1 MIVCLLDISNHL
13 WIPLLSP
20 ESGSRVF
27 AHVSCEIRDQ
37 VSLGDGL
44 EVGKFSL
51 KVTLYA
57 QQNPIHFR
65 GTRGLRCVLLLLV
78 TDPWS
83 LKFSLSLTFLLCVD
97 SDFLHHKELREP

>member
-37 VSLGDGL
+37 ISLSDGL
-44 EVGKFSL
+44 EVGKVSL

-57 QQNPIHFR
+57 QQIPYVSGAQGDCSVFY
-65 GTRGLRCVLLLLV
+65 CF
-78 TDPWS
+78 W
-83 LKFSLSLTFLLCVD
+83 
-97 SDFLHHKELREP
+97 